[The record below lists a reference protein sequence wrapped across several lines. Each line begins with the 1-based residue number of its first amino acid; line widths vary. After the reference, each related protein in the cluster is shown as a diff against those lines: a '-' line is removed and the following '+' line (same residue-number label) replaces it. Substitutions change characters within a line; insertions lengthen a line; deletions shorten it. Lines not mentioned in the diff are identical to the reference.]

1 MERRV
6 FPGFKPS
13 PYIGL
18 MQYAYLIDRYKTET
32 KDVATQTPKT
42 DYQRV
47 GEVVVAHCP
56 YPSIVWDY
64 INTSEPLSSD
74 PSRHVDAR
82 KETE

>member
-18 MQYAYLIDRYKTET
+18 MQYAYLLNRYKTET
-32 KDVATQTPKT
+32 KNATTQTPKT

-47 GEVVVAHCP
+47 GEVVVDHCP
-56 YPSIVWDY
+56 CPSIIWNY
-64 INTSEPLSSD
+64 INTSEQLSSD
-74 PSRHVDAR
+74 PSQHVASQ